1 MEELY
6 LDVKIKGVKVGT
18 NTLVPVS
25 VDENGNIYVI
35 ICGINGTDVV
45 PIAVDEDG
53 KIILS
58 T

>member
-1 MEELY
+1 M
-6 LDVKIKGVKVGT
+6 DVKIKGVKVGT

-45 PIAVDEDG
+45 PIAVDELG